1 MISLA
6 KDLWLSEVMARP
18 VHKASVEGDADV
30 ALDRPQ
36 GFYFSRVPA
45 ADIRSV
51 NALAAVGF
59 RTVDTGITL
68 ERGKA
73 GQAPNDGIA
82 VRTAVP
88 QDREAVADIAR
99 RSFRFSRFHL
109 DPKIPRALAD
119 EIKARWAENFFHGRR
134 GDAMVVAETGGKP
147 AGFLQL
153 LHADDGAL
161 VIDLIAV
168 DSGQRGKGIGSAMI
182 AWAADYV
189 SGDRIRVGTQ
199 AANVDSLRFYENLG
213 FRTVATAYVMH
224 LHA

>member
-6 KDLWLSEVMARP
+6 KDPWLSEVMARP
-18 VHKASVEGDADV
+18 VHKASIDGDADV

-45 ADIRSV
+45 AEIGKA

-59 RTVDTGITL
+59 RIVDTGVTL

-73 GQAPNDGIA
+73 GQAANGGIA
-82 VRTAVP
+82 VRAAVP
-88 QDREAVADIAR
+88 QDRAAVADIAR
-99 RSFRFSRFHL
+99 HSFKFSRFHL
-109 DPKIPRALAD
+109 DPLIPHSLAD
-119 EIKARWAENFFHGRR
+119 EIKAQWAENFFRGRR
-134 GDAMVVAETGGKP
+134 GDAMVVAEAGGKL

-153 LHADDGAL
+153 LRADDGAL

-168 DSGQRGKGIGSAMI
+168 DAGQRGNGIGAAMI
-182 AWAADYV
+182 AWAADHS
-189 SGDRIRVGTQ
+189 SGSCMRVGTQ